1 MSGETD
7 KKSLPTHTNAD
18 QVSDFLAKVAATPK
32 VQSAGGRGRLLFAM
46 DATASREP
54 TWDQA
59 CQLQGEMFDAA
70 DQTGGIAVQLAY
82 YRGFREFHVSPWVRN
97 SQALVGEMTN
107 VVCRGGHTQIGKIL
121 RHTLT
126 EARADPVAAL
136 VFVGD
141 SVEENPDQ
149 LCELA
154 GELGLLGVR
163 AFMFLE
169 GADPAA
175 TATFKEIAR
184 LTGGASVPFDTSS
197 ADQLRALLGAVA
209 AYAAGGRAALEQY
222 GRGKPDVVMRLTHQ
236 LK

>member
-1 MSGETD
+1 
-7 KKSLPTHTNAD
+7 
-18 QVSDFLAKVAATPK
+18 
-32 VQSAGGRGRLLFAM
+32 
-46 DATASREP
+46 
-54 TWDQA
+54 
-59 CQLQGEMFDAA
+59 MFDAA

-82 YRGFREFHVSPWVRN
+82 YRGFREFHASPWLRN
-97 SQALVGEMTN
+97 SQALVDEMTS

-121 RHTLT
+121 RHALT
-126 EARADPVAAL
+126 ETRADPVAAL

-141 SVEENPDQ
+141 SVEENPDK

-169 GADPAA
+169 GADSLA
-175 TATFKEIAR
+175 TETFREIAR
-184 LTGGASVPFDTSS
+184 LTGGACVPFDAAS

-209 AYAAGGRAALEQY
+209 AYAAGGRAALEHY
-222 GRGKPDVVMRLTHQ
+222 GRDKPDVVMRLTHQ

>member
-1 MSGETD
+1 MS
-7 KKSLPTHTNAD
+7 KSKNKPLASGRGSSSAVD
-18 QVSDFLAKVAATPK
+18 AFLRQVAVAPAPGKT
-32 VQSAGGRGRLLFAM
+32 GGRGRLIFSM

-121 RHTLT
+121 RHALT

-175 TATFKEIAR
+175 TATFREIAR
-184 LTGGASVPFDTSS
+184 LTGGASVPFDAAS

-222 GRGKPDVVMRLTHQ
+222 GRGKADVVKRLTHQ